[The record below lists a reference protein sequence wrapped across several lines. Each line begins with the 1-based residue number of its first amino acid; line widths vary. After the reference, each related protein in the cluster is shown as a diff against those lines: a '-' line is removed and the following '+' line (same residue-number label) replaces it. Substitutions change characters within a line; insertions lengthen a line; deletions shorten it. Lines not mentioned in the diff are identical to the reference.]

1 MNNKALKGVII
12 GAISCALIFIAF
24 IVYMS
29 LNWGI
34 AKRDTYY
41 VTASDGKK
49 FKMSYI
55 LMNTPDLSCTIYLN
69 YRGDKSSIDIWGE
82 QTSKKVEMTF
92 LYENNDFSYY
102 RILHNTENPDE
113 VGRSVAILSKNERM
127 SIFTDGSFVECV
139 GEDYLYKGELIE
151 EIIPLAK
158 YEVVYNN
165 NADYIILYGDNILK
179 NDNLLFLN
187 VIKSY
192 VRNPDII
199 KSTYYTHDEILAKCN
214 ELLQKYGGGQ

>member
-55 LMNTPDLSCTIYLN
+55 LMNTPDLSCTIYQN
-69 YRGDKSSIDIWGE
+69 YSGDK
-82 QTSKKVEMTF
+82 T
-92 LYENNDFSYY
+92 
-102 RILHNTENPDE
+102 
-113 VGRSVAILSKNERM
+113 
-127 SIFTDGSFVECV
+127 
-139 GEDYLYKGELIE
+139 
-151 EIIPLAK
+151 
-158 YEVVYNN
+158 
-165 NADYIILYGDNILK
+165 
-179 NDNLLFLN
+179 
-187 VIKSY
+187 
-192 VRNPDII
+192 
-199 KSTYYTHDEILAKCN
+199 
-214 ELLQKYGGGQ
+214 

>member
-1 MNNKALKGVII
+1 MVIFTAVVI
-12 GAISCALIFIAF
+12 
-24 IVYMS
+24 YMG
-29 LNWGI
+29 LNWAI
-34 AKRDTYY
+34 AERDTYY

-55 LMNTPDLSCTIYLN
+55 LMNMPDLSCSIYLN
-69 YRGDKSSIDIWGE
+69 YRGDKSLIDIWGE

-92 LYENNDFSYY
+92 LYENNNFSYY

-151 EIIPLAK
+151 EIIPLAE
-158 YEVVYNN
+158 YETVYNN
-165 NADYIILYGDNILK
+165 NADYIILYGDIMLK
-179 NDNLLFLN
+179 NNNLLFLN
-187 VIKSY
+187 VIKNY
-192 VRNPDII
+192 AENPNAIR
-199 KSTYYTHDEILAKCN
+199 SEHYTQNEILAKCN
-214 ELLQKYGGGQ
+214 ELLHRYSVG